1 MKTSVRIMLT
11 AQEDRQLRLEVRR
24 QKEPYAEVVRAQMI
38 LLLAKGKSFSQ
49 VAREVGRARRIVHM
63 WARRFLQRR
72 IAGLK
77 DLPRSGRPARF
88 SPDRGD
94 ISDKAGLRAA
104 G

>member
-1 MKTSVRIMLT
+1 MKTSVRITLT
-11 AQEDRQLRLEVRR
+11 AQEDRQLRLVVRR